1 MSLVE
6 QLVSKTRQ
14 GMNYIQDIFKCT
26 AVMIFPSMNSKKTA
40 LLIVNSKTLTA
51 RQIFQL
57 TVFRKFYRR
66 LSVK

>member
-26 AVMIFPSMNSKKTA
+26 AVTKYFAQSIFPAMKITA
-40 LLIVNSKTLTA
+40 L
-51 RQIFQL
+51 
-57 TVFRKFYRR
+57 
-66 LSVK
+66 

>member
-26 AVMIFPSMNSKKTA
+26 AGMIFPSMNSKKTA
-40 LLIVNSKTLTA
+40 L
-51 RQIFQL
+51 
-57 TVFRKFYRR
+57 
-66 LSVK
+66 